1 MGGGMALVVTGWGV
15 ERGGDCVKLSNKRG
29 EHTLSNKV
37 QFGMTDT
44 GDLEEVYAN
53 VTTT

>member
-1 MGGGMALVVTGWGV
+1 MRDGMALVVKRCGV
-15 ERGGDCVKLSNKRG
+15 ERGGDCVKLSNTRG
-29 EHTLSNKV
+29 EHIVSNKV

-53 VTTT
+53 VTTK